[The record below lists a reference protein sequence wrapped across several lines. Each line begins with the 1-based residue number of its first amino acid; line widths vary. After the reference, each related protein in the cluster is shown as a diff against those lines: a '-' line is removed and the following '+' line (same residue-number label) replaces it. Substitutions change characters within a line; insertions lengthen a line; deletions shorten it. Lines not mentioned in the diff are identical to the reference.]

1 MDEKGWTLAELSRSS
16 GVAKGYL
23 WALVEGEATR
33 PSAETLYNIATALG
47 TSMVDLLGKP
57 PPRPSGEVTGI
68 PAELERVASELSL
81 PEEDVRMLASI
92 RFRNERPKTEEGWRF
107 LYESIRRSI
116 RE

>member
-23 WALVEGEATR
+23 WALLEGEAAR

-57 PPRPSGEVTGI
+57 QSPPSKKEAGV
-68 PAELERVASELSL
+68 PAKLERVARQLSL
-81 PEEDVRMLASI
+81 PEEDIRMLASI
-92 RFRNERPKTEEGWRF
+92 HFRNEQPKTEEGWRF